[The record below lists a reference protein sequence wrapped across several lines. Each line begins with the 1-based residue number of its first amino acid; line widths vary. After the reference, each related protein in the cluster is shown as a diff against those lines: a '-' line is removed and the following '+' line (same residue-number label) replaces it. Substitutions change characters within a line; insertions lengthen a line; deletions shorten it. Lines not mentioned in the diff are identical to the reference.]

1 MRSGISWFE
10 RGIGILLTNERVCLW
25 ILFVFVWQAIL
36 TTNVFLTFTELED
49 EEESEGSFS
58 SPPDSE
64 SVASDR
70 YDKEDEAPSDGM

>member
-1 MRSGISWFE
+1 M
-10 RGIGILLTNERVCLW
+10 
-25 ILFVFVWQAIL
+25 
-36 TTNVFLTFTELED
+36 FLTFTELED

-64 SVASDR
+64 SIASDR